1 MRLHRFNSFS
11 GTETAVRTVLKA
23 EAVREE
29 GPSES
34 QCAVDRTPKSDMAFN
49 APVVYDWVL
58 VWGITLDKSK
68 QGRES
73 LRERWQMSTPTV
85 KRQTVEVFF
94 LRSILGNPNCHG
106 RQRPLN
112 ALEGLARK
120 SFRKLTRDPQV
131 RIPKVPCIT
140 TIKYI
145 SLNPLISTTLTGQMQ
160 LR

>member
-58 VWGITLDKSK
+58 VWGITVDKSK
-68 QGRES
+68 QGGNRCGNGGKCQ
-73 LRERWQMSTPTV
+73 RPRI

-106 RQRPLN
+106 RRRPLN
-112 ALEGLARK
+112 TLEGLARK